1 MVVLVEPTCANISV
15 TLFAEG
21 RMYKQDEPEVNLD
34 QILERLRTFIAKLK
48 GGGGGNGLAYIII
61 GGFIV
66 LLGLWLASGFYTVQ
80 PGEKAAVRIF
90 GRYQG
95 PPIDTGLHWLFPSPI
110 GSRDIVTVDEIR
122 RLEVGVRSTI
132 PVPEESLMITGDQ
145 NIVDAQLL
153 VQYRIDDLELYL
165 FRVVDPDGITIKD
178 VAETSLRQVVGQRAI
193 DDVLTIEKE
202 AVQEDTKLK
211 IQELLDLYETG
222 IEVTEVK
229 LLNVSPP
236 AQVQDAFDD
245 VVRARED
252 KERIINLADA
262 YKEGQLPLARGD
274 AARLTESANAF
285 KETRV
290 AEATGQAERF
300 LTVLEE
306 YRKAPEVTRQRL
318 YLEAMEDVLPGVTK
332 FIVDSDSGGNL
343 LQFLPLTSEGAN
355 NNLFP
360 VPGN

>member
-1 MVVLVEPTCANISV
+1 
-15 TLFAEG
+15 
-21 RMYKQDEPEVNLD
+21 MYRQDEPEVNLD
-34 QILERLRTFIAKLK
+34 QILERLRTFASKLR

-61 GGFIV
+61 GGFIL
-66 LLGLWLASGFYTVQ
+66 LLGIWLATGFYTVQ
-80 PGEKAAVRIF
+80 PGEQAAVQML

-95 PPIDTGLHWLFPSPI
+95 PPVGPGLHWFFPTPI
-110 GSRDIVTVDEIR
+110 GARDIVAVDEIR
-122 RLEVGVRSTI
+122 RLEVGVRGTT
-132 PVPEESLMITGDQ
+132 PVPQEAQMITGDQ

-153 VQYRIDDLELYL
+153 VQYRIEDLEFFLY
-165 FRVVDPDGITIKD
+165 RVVDPDGITIKD
-178 VAETSLRQVVGQRAI
+178 AAETSLRQVVGQRAI

-202 AVQEDTKLK
+202 AVQEDTRLKL
-211 IQELLDLYETG
+211 QELLDLYETG

-229 LLNVSPP
+229 LLDVSPP
-236 AQVQDAFDD
+236 TEVQDAFDD

-262 YKEGQLPLARGD
+262 YKEGQIPVARGD
-274 AARLTESANAF
+274 AARLVEAAKAF

-300 LTVLEE
+300 LSVLEE

-318 YLEAMEDVLPGVTK
+318 YLEAMEDVMPGVTK
-332 FIVDSDSGGNL
+332 FIVDSDNGGNL
-343 LQFLPLTSEGAN
+343 LQLLPLTKDGQGSTP
-355 NNLFP
+355 FP